1 MSDADYFSKLDD
13 ILNCLQFEIL
23 PTSRKEITLK
33 VEDQFNR
40 TLKQLADSEKIP
52 MSLCQRLCSTGAQP
66 ARLYGLA
73 KVHKEATPLRPVLSL
88 PGSCY
93 DKINKWIANL
103 FSRVPGANIETSNTD
118 MKKRLTDVQLLDDE
132 DFFSLDVKSL
142 YTNVPVAEAIDIA
155 CHVLYN
161 SDSAPEID
169 RDSYKQL
176 MQLTVTDVNF
186 MCGNESYVQR
196 DGVAMGTAM
205 AVILANVWMKRFEDD
220 IASDELHSINT
231 EQERSATDDKT
242 MCPVCAKKVTWK
254 VYSIRCKKCKFW
266 FHRKC
271 SEISLNTKTNMHG
284 DQ

>member
-1 MSDADYFSKLDD
+1 M
-13 ILNCLQFEIL
+13 
-23 PTSRKEITLK
+23 K

-52 MSLCQRLCSTGAQP
+52 MSLCQHLRSTGAQP

-73 KVHKEATPLRPVLSL
+73 NVHKEATPLRPVLSL

-103 FSRVPGANIETSNTD
+103 FRRVPGANIETSNTD

-132 DFFSLDVKSL
+132 EIFSLDVKSL

-155 CHVLYN
+155 CHLLYN
-161 SDSAPEID
+161 SYSAPEID
-169 RDSYKQL
+169 RDTCKQL
-176 MQLTVTDVNF
+176 MQLAVTDVNF
-186 MCGNESYVQR
+186 MCGDKWYVQK
-196 DGVAMGTAM
+196 DGVAMGAAM
-205 AVILANVWMKRFEDD
+205 AVSLVNVWMKPFEDD
-220 IASDELHSINT
+220 IASDEPHSINT
-231 EQERSATDDKT
+231 EQARSATNDKT

-254 VYSIRCKKCKFW
+254 IYSIRCKKCKFW
-266 FHRKC
+266 FHRKF
-271 SEISLNTKTNMHG
+271 SEISLNATKNMHG